1 MAANRRRCL
10 LVEDDEAIARM
21 YGLKLEMAG
30 WCVDHAPDA
39 AAALELATA
48 NVPDIVLLDIMLPGP
63 DGFEVLERLR
73 ADHRTRGVAVI
84 VLSNSQGTAGRLD
97 RARSL
102 GAVDWLT
109 KSATSPAELVARL
122 SQLLNGAA

>member
-1 MAANRRRCL
+1 MTTRPRRCL

-39 AAALELATA
+39 AAALQRAIA
-48 NVPDIVLLDIMLPGP
+48 DVPDVVLLDIMLPGP

-73 ADHRTRGVAVI
+73 ADHRTRAVTVV

-122 SQLLNGAA
+122 DQLLSGAA